1 MRYAYKDTANG
12 NQVISTLSSLEGCDQ
27 VCVSHSTFLIGDKGK
42 GSGSK
47 AHRDRINK
55 MLELGY
61 DSAICTVVAS
71 NEAQNKIMDKFG
83 WVKVHSFKSSKTGNT
98 VQVYVLDLTKLRAKS
113 I

>member
-47 AHRDRINK
+47 AHRDRIHR
-55 MLELGY
+55 
-61 DSAICTVVAS
+61 I
-71 NEAQNKIMDKFG
+71 
-83 WVKVHSFKSSKTGNT
+83 
-98 VQVYVLDLTKLRAKS
+98 R
-113 I
+113 